1 MEAKHSVAISASD
14 LATTTKSLK
23 AAKSREHSDSLDY
36 DPEVADRLAALYEKH
51 DGDVRAIFEELD
63 ESPRK
68 AIKYPPSCAAEF
80 GKKYAQGFYTY
91 AEEK

>member
-1 MEAKHSVAISASD
+1 MESKHSTAVSEAELSKSS
-14 LATTTKSLK
+14 KSLK
-23 AAKSREHSDSLDY
+23 ATKAREHTDSLEY
-36 DPEVADRLAALYEKH
+36 DPALADRLAALYDKH
-51 DGDVRAIFEELD
+51 DGDLRAIFESID

-68 AIKYPPSCAAEF
+68 ALKYPPSNATEF